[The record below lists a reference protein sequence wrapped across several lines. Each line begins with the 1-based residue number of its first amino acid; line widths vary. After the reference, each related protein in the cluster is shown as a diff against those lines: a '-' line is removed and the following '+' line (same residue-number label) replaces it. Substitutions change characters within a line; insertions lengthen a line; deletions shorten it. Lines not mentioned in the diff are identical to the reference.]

1 MSDIGFNI
9 WGVITGTLGVLSL
22 PAALI
27 YDRFPSRKVRAVERF
42 MVETTAL
49 FDRDFNDGLH
59 TDDTELLRFCKKIW
73 SLKDQIED
81 MKHDVSQ
88 LPTLYARVKGCW
100 NGVTAKIL
108 SLHAE
113 VEILRDELVDSSSR
127 NRKRLAAEGYP
138 QGLAKLLSAQNRERQ
153 MSIMSLTVPNSRPVF
168 SEHCTRPSSEGD
180 VQSYPQMVCSPT
192 PLPQTPPPQIP
203 LPQAPPRDTSLP
215 PSPPPQTELPQE
227 RLPETPP
234 SPISSRA
241 CEASLDPRRECRA
254 ARRDVLCQYSRQ
266 SYEASV
272 ASPCTYE
279 GFPPLPLAL
288 PRGRRRIR
296 FKEFIQKLS
305 RLVDEAARDGPYD
318 EESEDEDEV

>member
-1 MSDIGFNI
+1 MSDTGYNI
-9 WGVITGTLGVLSL
+9 WVVITGTLGVLSL
-22 PAALI
+22 PAYA
-27 YDRFPSRKVRAVERF
+27 RFPSRKICAVEKF
-42 MVETTAL
+42 MEETATL
-49 FDRDFNDGLH
+49 FYRDLNEGLH
-59 TDDTELLRFCKKIW
+59 TNDRDLCQFFEKIW
-73 SLKDQIED
+73 SLKCHVEEL
-81 MKHDVSQ
+81 KHEINQ
-88 LPTLYARVKGCW
+88 LPTWYSRVKGCF
-100 NGVTAKIL
+100 NGVSTKIL
-108 SLHAE
+108 SLHAK
-113 VEILRDELVDSSSR
+113 VKKFHKELVDSSSR